1 MFDIMNRGNT
11 ITATLVIHGVQTT
24 LTSYV
29 QWTANAPYVGNF
41 TGTMN
46 GSPVSIKFS
55 IDMDGTNPV
64 VTSADIPGH
73 PNAVFDVI
81 KETSKNLVECFN
93 GTYSTTKPETR
104 TFNMLLS
111 RTAKIFGGI
120 ARKDGTSERNE
131 FGGSIDASNQL
142 LGKDGKVLA
151 TLDGDVISG
160 SFKDE
165 DNQTVTVNATRK
177 W

>member
-11 ITATLVIHGVQTT
+11 ITATLVIDGVQTT
-24 LTSYV
+24 LTSYA

-73 PNAVFDVI
+73 QNAVFDVI

-93 GTYSTTKPETR
+93 GTYSTTNLKPEHSTCCLAELQK
-104 TFNMLLS
+104 FLVVLHEKMALL
-111 RTAKIFGGI
+111 RET
-120 ARKDGTSERNE
+120 N
-131 FGGSIDASNQL
+131 L
-142 LGKDGKVLA
+142 
-151 TLDGDVISG
+151 
-160 SFKDE
+160 E
-165 DNQTVTVNATRK
+165 DQSMPLTNC
-177 W
+177 